1 MDDPTPPKT
10 RAEEAR
16 EMKKSLDRLSDVML
30 SGLAMTVA
38 ATTVLL
44 MVAVPGILLYWGLR
58 WLWAA
63 LPWPS

>member
-1 MDDPTPPKT
+1 
-10 RAEEAR
+10 
-16 EMKKSLDRLSDVML
+16 MKKSLDRLSDVML